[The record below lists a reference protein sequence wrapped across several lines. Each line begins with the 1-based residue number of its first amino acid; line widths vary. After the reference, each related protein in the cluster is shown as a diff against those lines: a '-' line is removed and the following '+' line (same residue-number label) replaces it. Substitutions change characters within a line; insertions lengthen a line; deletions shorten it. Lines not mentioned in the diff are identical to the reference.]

1 MRTVLISDIAW
12 GSTAIEEEV
21 LAKVNARVIVA
32 QRGEESELLALVPQ
46 ADAILT
52 CFRPITAAVVRA
64 GEKLQV
70 IGRYGVGTDNIAVD
84 TATSLAIP
92 VINVPTYCVDEVAEH
107 VLAFL
112 LALARGINRYDRAIR
127 RGEWALNSAAPLHRI
142 AGSVLGIVG
151 LGRIGLALAHR
162 ARGLGLEVV
171 AYDQS
176 SRDVARAGFEYAT
189 LNGLAARADFISI
202 HCPLNEQTRGLI
214 NARFLSAMK
223 PTAYLLNAAI
233 PSSPWRM

>member
-1 MRTVLISDIAW
+1 MRMVLISDLP
-12 GSTAIEEEV
+12 GNSTAIEERV
-21 LAKVNARVIVA
+21 FAKVNARIHVA
-32 QRGEESELLALVPQ
+32 ERGDEPELLDLVSR